1 MPHEH
6 WLLGGRLSLSLSLF
20 LSPHFA
26 HFQEAGVVPPKV

>member
-6 WLLGGRLSLSLSLF
+6 WLLGGRLSLSLF